1 MKANKMM
8 DKRPKS
14 QQQLIKLGER
24 LAKQPNLP
32 QALTP
37 KLPRNQLALNPLL
50 QKGGVHAKDD
60 VTRTRKKL
68 RRQTKQD
75 LRKTDWLA

>member
-32 QALTP
+32 QALTA

>member
-24 LAKQPNLP
+24 LAKQPNLT
-32 QALTP
+32 QALTA

>member
-24 LAKQPNLP
+24 LAKQPNLT
-32 QALTP
+32 QALTA

-60 VTRTRKKL
+60 VSRTRKKL
-68 RRQTKQD
+68 RR
-75 LRKTDWLA
+75 